1 MWDKEVCMSRV
12 IITSGFAKV
21 NLSDVKR
28 LEFEVLPEEEA
39 MNLLKATQKEGGDII
54 NLLDEDIR
62 EELWQRYNLNHTYRE
77 WEDKVFRVTTGDEII
92 IITRDGKN
100 EFNFVSILCL

>member
-1 MWDKEVCMSRV
+1 MSRV

-28 LEFEVLPEEEA
+28 LELEVLHEEEA
-39 MNLLKATQKEGGDII
+39 MNLLKATMRDPEGSIV

-62 EELWQRYNLNHTYRE
+62 EELWKRNNLKHTYRE